1 MWRTGDTVATHGN
14 LQCLKYQKQT
24 SQQLERVLTQIFPF
38 QVSAA
43 GWEAPA
49 GSSNC
54 TVGGRAGGRAE
65 QHGASQRTVPK
76 DHAAG
81 EPTVGTFGGAVCV
94 LVCGYVEALNST
106 EWSSTLLLW
115 KVDTLNSELAGERS
129 AAQKSE
135 NARQQLER
143 QNKELKA
150 KLQELEGSVKS
161 KFKATISTLEA
172 KIVQLEEQLEQ
183 EAK

>member
-1 MWRTGDTVATHGN
+1 MG
-14 LQCLKYQKQT
+14 
-24 SQQLERVLTQIFPF
+24 PF
-38 QVSAA
+38 QLRGLPILSDLPMSSVGSGHTLTPSPVQVSTA
-43 GWEAPA
+43 GREAPA
-49 GSSNC
+49 GGSDC
-54 TVGGRAGGRAE
+54 PAGGGAGGGAE
-65 QHGASQRTVPK
+65 QHGAAQRALPK

-81 EPTVGTFGGAVCV
+81 EPGGSWCCV
-94 LVCGYVEALNST
+94 SHPQRLWWHRV
-106 EWSSTLLLW
+106 TLSPPCQ
-115 KVDTLNSELAGERS
+115 VDTLNSELAGERS

-172 KIVQLEEQLEQ
+172 KIAQLEEQLEQ